1 MSAPAYPDA
10 PGSQPLVILRDVR
23 KTFHGRHGGV
33 RAVDGVDLE
42 IERGT
47 TMSLVG
53 ESGSG
58 KTTLGRCVLGL
69 VRWESG
75 TIEVA
80 GASLAELRGRAL
92 RQFRR
97 HAQMVFQDP
106 FGSLNPRMRVA
117 TILEEPLILHGDD
130 TREVRRQKVAAA
142 LVRVALDASYGRRF
156 PGELSG
162 GEQQRV
168 GIARAVITEPRLIVL
183 DEPTAAL
190 DAPVRKGIFELLSE
204 LQRTMGLTY
213 LLISHDLSSVWGVS
227 DAVAV
232 MHRGRIVESG
242 SRDDVFLS
250 PRHPYTVALMSAAP
264 YVAQSRREHGRRLV
278 LEGDEDLAAEEV
290 CRFAGRCPLAVER
303 CRAERPPLEL
313 AGPRHSV
320 ACWRADEVPAELGA
334 YRERWHAL
342 HADAS
347 RPESDPSPATTN
359 ERSESVDDLST
370 TT

>member
-1 MSAPAYPDA
+1 M
-10 PGSQPLVILRDVR
+10 RDVR
-23 KTFHGRHGGV
+23 KTFDGRHGGV

-42 IERGT
+42 IERGR
-47 TMSLVG
+47 TMALVG

-69 VRWESG
+69 VRCDGG

-80 GASLAELRGRAL
+80 GTSLADLRGRAL
-92 RQFRR
+92 REFRR

-106 FGSLNPRMRVA
+106 FASLNPRMRIG
-117 TILEEPLILHGDD
+117 TILEEPLILHENDP
-130 TREVRRQKVAAA
+130 RAVRRQKVAAV
-142 LVRVALDASYGRRF
+142 LSRVRLDASYARRF

-168 GIARAVITEPRLIVL
+168 GIARAVITNPRLIVL

-190 DAPVRKGIFELLSE
+190 DAPVRKGIFELLAE

-213 LLISHDLSSVWGVS
+213 LLISHDLASVWGVS

-242 SRDDVFLS
+242 GRDDVFLA

-264 YVAQSRREHGRRLV
+264 YVAQTRPERGRRLV
-278 LEGDEDLAAEEV
+278 LEGDEDLSGEDV
-290 CRFAGRCPLAVER
+290 CRFAGRCPLAVAH
-303 CRAERPPLEL
+303 CREERPRFESIG
-313 AGPRHSV
+313 ARHAV
-320 ACWRADEVPAELGA
+320 ACWRSDDVAGELGT

-342 HADAS
+342 H
-347 RPESDPSPATTN
+347 RDPVGVGVVRSAPLDET
-359 ERSESVDDLST
+359 ERSKDGDDLNT
-370 TT
+370 TA

>member
-1 MSAPAYPDA
+1 MSAPASA
-10 PGSQPLVILRDVR
+10 AGEPLVILRDVH

-33 RAVDGVDLE
+33 RAIDGVDLE

-69 VRWESG
+69 LRADGG

-80 GASLAELRGRAL
+80 GESLAGLRGRPL
-92 RQFRR
+92 REFRR

-106 FGSLNPRMRVA
+106 FGSLNPRMRVG
-117 TILEEPLILHGDD
+117 TILEEPLLLHGEDSRAAR
-130 TREVRRQKVAAA
+130 REKVASI
-142 LVRVALDASYGRRF
+142 LTSVALDPRYARRF

-168 GIARAVITEPRLIVL
+168 GIARAVISGPRLIVL

-190 DAPVRKGIFELLSE
+190 DAPVRKGIYELLTE

-213 LLISHDLSSVWGVS
+213 LLISHDLASVWGVS

-242 SRDDVFLS
+242 SRDDVFLT

-264 YVAQSRREHGRRLV
+264 YVAAERHERGRRLV
-278 LEGDEDLAAEEV
+278 LHGDEDLTGEDV

-303 CRAERPPLEL
+303 CRAQRPPLEPVVEGH
-313 AGPRHSV
+313 AV
-320 ACWRADEVPAELGA
+320 ACWRSDDVASELA
-334 YRERWHAL
+334 PFRERWHAL
-342 HADAS
+342 SEQAA
-347 RPESDPSPATTN
+347 PPAPRTS
-359 ERSESVDDLST
+359 ERSADRDDLST
-370 TT
+370 TA